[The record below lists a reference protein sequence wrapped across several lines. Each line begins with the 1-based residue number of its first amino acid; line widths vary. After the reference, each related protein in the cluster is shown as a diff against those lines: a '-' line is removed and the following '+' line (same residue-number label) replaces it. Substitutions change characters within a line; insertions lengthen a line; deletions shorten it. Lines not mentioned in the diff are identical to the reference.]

1 MPLYYGTI
9 GYIEKEGISMNEELN
24 VKVGDKVL
32 YHFSHY
38 STNVEKIVNVIRVT
52 TTGRI
57 RIDYCDT
64 QFNKYGNQMGHE
76 AFSGF
81 ACLSIPNEED
91 YKRIKEHSII
101 QKALSLMKNTKP
113 SYEQAVK
120 IVDILEGKDCDN

>member
-1 MPLYYGTI
+1 
-9 GYIEKEGISMNEELN
+9 MNEELN

-38 STNVEKIVNVIRVT
+38 SANVEKIVNVIRVT
-52 TTGRI
+52 PTGRI

-64 QFNKYGNQMGHE
+64 TFDKYGNQMGYE

-81 ACLSIPNEED
+81 ACLSIPSEED
-91 YKRIKEHSII
+91 YRRIKEHSII
-101 QKALSLMKNTKP
+101 QKALSLMKNAKP

-120 IVDILEGKDCDN
+120 IIEILKENECDN